1 MDKRQLVA
9 WGILAAIAIA
19 AILLIWAG
27 VRRAKARQN
36 RDHSNRI
43 DLFKD

>member
-1 MDKRQLVA
+1 MDQRQLLA
-9 WGILAAIAIA
+9 WGILAAIALA
-19 AILLIWAG
+19 AVVLIWAG

>member
-1 MDKRQLVA
+1 MDTRQLVA

-19 AILLIWAG
+19 AAVLIYVG
-27 VRRAKARQN
+27 IRRARARQN